1 MPIDGNAMSAAQ
13 LPPAA
18 GKSGDNESGSPAGP
32 RAIAALGGTA
42 PYCRSRIARSLLTAP
57 RDQLRNPDP
66 APPIARCS
74 TRAIWRTTRR
84 GSNCRWMKIRWQ
96 VIEATIPAYHRKEPS
111 MHANAPHE
119 VDVFVGERIRVIRT
133 SLGMS
138 QLTLAERVDVSFQQL
153 HKYETGL
160 TRVSASRLVMI
171 ARALGV
177 STATLLPGTDA
188 PDTRDELLQII
199 TAERDTLKAKL
210 QQVRQIVDYQPSGSD

>member
-1 MPIDGNAMSAAQ
+1 
-13 LPPAA
+13 
-18 GKSGDNESGSPAGP
+18 
-32 RAIAALGGTA
+32 
-42 PYCRSRIARSLLTAP
+42 
-57 RDQLRNPDP
+57 
-66 APPIARCS
+66 
-74 TRAIWRTTRR
+74 
-84 GSNCRWMKIRWQ
+84 
-96 VIEATIPAYHRKEPS
+96 